1 MREIAIV
8 GGGPAGAMCGE
19 RLARAGYS
27 VTIYDEH
34 LAWEKPCG
42 GGLTHKA
49 IQTYPFLLNGPYPKK
64 LIRSVELISSAGHRA
79 HLSLDHPIVI
89 YSRTVLN
96 GLLLERAV
104 AAGCCVKRSRVTQ
117 IETSGQRAR
126 LAIGESRIE
135 ADFVVIAAGARNSLL
150 PNTRPLSRNDLEM
163 TLGYFV
169 PAQAEGISVK
179 FLSHFEGYLWSFPRC
194 DHLSVGIC
202 GSMTR
207 HTSNELRRHLHAFMD
222 EEKIPRDGARFYS
235 HVLPSPQHQTLSARR
250 VVGPN
255 WALVGDAA
263 AWVDPITGEGL
274 YYALRSGDLLAEAL
288 IANQA
293 TDYPA
298 RIRKAFS
305 TDLEF
310 ATRIARR
317 FYRGRFLG
325 QAVAT
330 RMIQFIERSPTF
342 RGLMADLFGGSQD
355 YCGLKRRLWAQCGT
369 TLTEVVASLMKKQ
382 PALAKSASVAGP
394 DQIQ

>member
-1 MREIAIV
+1 MRDIAVV

-19 RLARAGYS
+19 RLARAGFG

-49 IQTYPFLLNGPYPKK
+49 IIAYPFLLSDPHPKK
-64 LIRSVELISSAGHRA
+64 LIRSVELISSKGHRA
-79 HLSLDHPIVI
+79 RLALDQPIVI
-89 YSRTVLN
+89 YSRMVLN
-96 GLLLERAV
+96 GLLLERAE
-104 AAGCCVKRSRVTQ
+104 AAGCRVVRSRVNQ
-117 IETSGQRAR
+117 IATAGGRAR
-126 LAIGESRIE
+126 LAIGESRVE

-150 PNTRPLSRNDLEM
+150 PDTRPLSRGDMEM

-169 PAQAEGISVK
+169 PAQAEGIRVK
-179 FLSHFEGYLWSFPRC
+179 FLHRFEGYLWSFPRC

-207 HTSNELRRHLHAFMD
+207 HTSQELRRHLHEFMTD
-222 EEKIPRDGARFYS
+222 EKIPRGGANFFS
-235 HVLPSPQHQTLSARR
+235 HVLPSPQKQTLSARR
-250 VVGPN
+250 VVGCN

-288 IANQA
+288 IA
-293 TDYPA
+293 DKPSEYPS

-325 QAVAT
+325 GAVAT

-342 RGLMADLFGGSQD
+342 RALMADVFGGSQD
-355 YCGLKRRLWAQCGT
+355 YCSLKRRLWAQCGT
-369 TLTEVVASLMKKQ
+369 TLAEVVGSLMKKQ
-382 PALAKSASVAGP
+382 PGLEKSASVSR
-394 DQIQ
+394 DS